1 MCGLNSR
8 YAVLPVKKKLHCHNV
23 YFLYKG
29 NCKGSQKEDENME
42 SCKESMHI
50 RGKAAYF
57 LLYTVQIMLLMGFFN
72 TLLLLT
78 RDLLWKRT
86 LSSKT
91 KLSDRSSLDFP
102 TIVCNMSNFRLGA
115 WSWSANVDLHA
126 FFNFLSH

>member
-1 MCGLNSR
+1 MFIFCT
-8 YAVLPVKKKLHCHNV
+8 
-23 YFLYKG
+23 
-29 NCKGSQKEDENME
+29 KEIAKDLKRKMRIWRVVQ
-42 SCKESMHI
+42 ESMHI

-102 TIVCNMSNFRLGA
+102 TIVYNMSNFRLGA